1 MVQDW
6 SSSAT
11 FAWTPGTANSYVVEV
26 WGRSAG
32 NNANTYEAYKDLA
45 YTISSSNPLTFS
57 ATTADKASPQAA
69 GTTITFTANASGGT
83 APYQYKWWV
92 KNGSGAWTMV
102 QEDRKSA
109 VEGKSGTANSYVI
122 EVWGRSAGN
131 NADTFEAY
139 KDLAHTITAGSPL
152 TFSATTADK
161 ASPQTAGT
169 TITFTANASGGTAP
183 YQYKWWVKNGSG
195 AWTMVQ

>member
-1 MVQDW
+1 PSSNSLTFSATTAGKASPQAAGTKISFTPNASGGTAPYQYKWWLKNGSNWSMVKDW
-6 SSSAT
+6 STSAT

-83 APYQYKWWV
+83 APYQYKC
-92 KNGSGAWTMV
+92 G
-102 QEDRKSA
+102 
-109 VEGKSGTANSYVI
+109 
-122 EVWGRSAGN
+122 
-131 NADTFEAY
+131 
-139 KDLAHTITAGSPL
+139 
-152 TFSATTADK
+152 
-161 ASPQTAGT
+161 
-169 TITFTANASGGTAP
+169 
-183 YQYKWWVKNGSG
+183 
-195 AWTMVQ
+195 